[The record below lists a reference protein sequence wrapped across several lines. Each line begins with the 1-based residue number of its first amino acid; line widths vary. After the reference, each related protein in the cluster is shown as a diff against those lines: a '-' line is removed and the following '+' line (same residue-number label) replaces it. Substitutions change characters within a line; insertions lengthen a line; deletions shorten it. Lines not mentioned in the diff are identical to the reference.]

1 MLVAYV
7 GVVNM
12 EDISTMEHMLLLDS
26 LWSTLSVY
34 FDCIPRQLKNKQKT
48 TATKTTLI
56 KQHHIHKKKFE
67 ITIFRDNGRNATE
80 VTRQTH
86 GITP

>member
-1 MLVAYV
+1 MFVAYV

-34 FDCIPRQLKNKQKT
+34 FDSIPKQLK
-48 TATKTTLI
+48 
-56 KQHHIHKKKFE
+56 KKKK
-67 ITIFRDNGRNATE
+67 
-80 VTRQTH
+80 TH
-86 GITP
+86 